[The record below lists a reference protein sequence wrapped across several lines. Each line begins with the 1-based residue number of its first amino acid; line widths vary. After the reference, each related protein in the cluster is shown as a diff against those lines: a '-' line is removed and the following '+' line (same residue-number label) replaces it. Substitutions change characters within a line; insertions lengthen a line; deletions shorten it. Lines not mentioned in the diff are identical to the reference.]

1 MVGNIANFTKIDLL
15 RCLLRIEKPVSRA
28 FLSKSLELG
37 EGTIRSILDIL
48 KSKGYIESNNIGHY
62 LSKTGIKF
70 AEKIKDN
77 ITLKKID
84 GIPLFSNK
92 KIVTIQI
99 KNPAKIVNVVDLRDE
114 AVKNGAEG
122 VLILKYDKK
131 LRFYDS
137 DYKENLSEIEH
148 RLKVSKNDLVIVA
161 YADSYKLAEYGAISA
176 AIRIN
181 KDLMNALDM
190 LENSDCAHSLLQRG
204 VIDRNFRH
212 AQKHVVFDKLK

>member
-48 KSKGYIESNNIGHY
+48 KSKGYVESNNIGHY

-70 AEKIKDN
+70 VEKIKDD

-84 GIPLFSNK
+84 DIALFPNK
-92 KIVTIQI
+92 KIITLQI
-99 KNPAKIVNVVDLRDE
+99 KNPAKTVNVVALRDE

-122 VLILKYDKK
+122 ALILKFDKK

-137 DYKENLSEIEH
+137 NYKENLSEIESK
-148 RLKVSKNDLVIVA
+148 LKVSKNDLVIVA
-161 YADSYKLAEYGAISA
+161 YADSYKLAEYGAIAA
-176 AIRIN
+176 AISINNPLADIIN
-181 KDLMNALDM
+181 K
-190 LENSDCAHSLLQRG
+190 
-204 VIDRNFRH
+204 
-212 AQKHVVFDKLK
+212 LK